1 MQSDT
6 GAALAV
12 YHRPAEGRARA
23 TVCVLHGL
31 AEHAARYARFA
42 VALSEAGFHVY
53 AHDHRGHGATRA
65 PDAPIGVLARRNGL
79 DRVIEDAVFVNER
92 ARAAHP
98 DVPVLVFGHSMGGII
113 ALNQAVS
120 RPDTTDG
127 VVIWNSSFD
136 ARRLSEARLGLA
148 LEGLLGA
155 RRPSG
160 LMKERVF
167 DAFNKDFAPNRT
179 EFDWLSRDE
188 AEVDKYVADPL
199 CGFPAS
205 VSLWRDLLGGIER
218 VQDEAAF
225 GALPRATPFHLLA
238 GAADPVTNN
247 GAAIIALDERLRD
260 MGFTDVSR
268 VVLEKTRHETLNELN
283 REEATRMLIRWIDRV
298 VAS

>member
-1 MQSDT
+1 
-6 GAALAV
+6 
-12 YHRPAEGRARA
+12 
-23 TVCVLHGL
+23 
-31 AEHAARYARFA
+31 
-42 VALSEAGFHVY
+42 
-53 AHDHRGHGATRA
+53 
-65 PDAPIGVLARRNGL
+65 
-79 DRVIEDAVFVNER
+79 VIEDAVFVNER